1 MPAPGLIEAVFF
13 FGEKPSALCTLA
25 CRARIEGEMEFSI
38 ERIKEL
44 LRRWP
49 FFRPAAVQRRAD
61 GHERVLVGEDTA
73 ITHNFFGSNGWLCFA
88 IRMRTLWRATMSGFQ

>member
-1 MPAPGLIEAVFF
+1 MPAPGLIEAVIFF
-13 FGEKPSALCTLA
+13 CEEPRALCTLA
-25 CRARIEGEMEFSI
+25 CRTRIESEMEFSI
-38 ERIKEL
+38 ERFEEY

-88 IRMRTLWRATMSGFQ
+88 IRMRALWRAAMRRFQ